1 MVEDPPPYYSY
12 FNLDA
17 EDFMRDIEQL
27 GRVPLE
33 IDDAKKKLLY
43 KVFEENFPQRRDSQ
57 WGKKEK
63 NKTYL

>member
-17 EDFMRDIEQL
+17 EDFMRDIEEL

-57 WGKKEK
+57 
-63 NKTYL
+63 